1 MRYKYFYSMLK
12 DEDPELYDSLSFA
25 SLIIFKGDL
34 NYRKL
39 VSDLSWDT
47 TTPFSHALR
56 GFHPAPLVTL
66 RTLVSHIFSEYNC
79 CKFILIG
86 GQIVMFNV
94 IMFFVESR
102 RDHRFTERHGREY
115 ETKRHGL
122 DDERKICCC
131 TIL

>member
-1 MRYKYFYSMLK
+1 MLK

-66 RTLVSHIFSEYNC
+66 RTLVSHTFS
-79 CKFILIG
+79 
-86 GQIVMFNV
+86 
-94 IMFFVESR
+94 
-102 RDHRFTERHGREY
+102 
-115 ETKRHGL
+115 
-122 DDERKICCC
+122 
-131 TIL
+131 

>member
-1 MRYKYFYSMLK
+1 MLK

-66 RTLVSHIFSEYNC
+66 RTLVSPIFSEYNC
-79 CKFILIG
+79 CKLSFAYKIG

-94 IMFFVESR
+94 IMFFC
-102 RDHRFTERHGREY
+102 
-115 ETKRHGL
+115 
-122 DDERKICCC
+122 RKQ
-131 TIL
+131 T

>member
-1 MRYKYFYSMLK
+1 MLK

-66 RTLVSHIFSEYNC
+66 RTLVSPIFIQNMPCYS
-79 CKFILIG
+79 ILYYMRRESG

-94 IMFFVESR
+94 IIF
-102 RDHRFTERHGREY
+102 
-115 ETKRHGL
+115 
-122 DDERKICCC
+122 
-131 TIL
+131 

>member
-1 MRYKYFYSMLK
+1 MLK

-66 RTLVSHIFSEYNC
+66 RTLVSVIFSEYAV
-79 CKFILIG
+79 ILNLTG

-94 IMFFVESR
+94 IMFF
-102 RDHRFTERHGREY
+102 
-115 ETKRHGL
+115 
-122 DDERKICCC
+122 
-131 TIL
+131 

>member
-56 GFHPAPLVTL
+56 GFHPAPLVTV
-66 RTLVSHIFSEYNC
+66 RTLVSHI
-79 CKFILIG
+79 
-86 GQIVMFNV
+86 IVQNIIVVNV
-94 IMFFVESR
+94 GHVNYDWWPS
-102 RDHRFTERHGREY
+102 
-115 ETKRHGL
+115 
-122 DDERKICCC
+122 CNV
-131 TIL
+131 

>member
-1 MRYKYFYSMLK
+1 MLK

-66 RTLVSHIFSEYNC
+66 RTLVSPIFLEYNC
-79 CKFILIG
+79 CILIP
-86 GQIVMFNV
+86 FENLKLP
-94 IMFFVESR
+94 S
-102 RDHRFTERHGREY
+102 
-115 ETKRHGL
+115 KL
-122 DDERKICCC
+122 
-131 TIL
+131 